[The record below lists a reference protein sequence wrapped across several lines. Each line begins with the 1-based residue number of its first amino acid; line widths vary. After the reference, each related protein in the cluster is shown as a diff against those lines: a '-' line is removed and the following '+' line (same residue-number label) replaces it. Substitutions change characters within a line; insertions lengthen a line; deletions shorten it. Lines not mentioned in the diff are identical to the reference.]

1 MLSAA
6 YFVSAGLE
14 TGLPR
19 QVGYL
24 GFIPIGL
31 GLYALVGRCLGTES
45 TAAEQVSK
53 SHVLAIVALFLSVS
67 FDSFA
72 VFTPLLADS
81 GPGYTMPILLGAAIS
96 AVALAVG
103 GAVLASMAPARVSRI
118 ERLQWLAPFLMIAIG
133 LYVVINT
140 GTDIT

>member
-1 MLSAA
+1 
-6 YFVSAGLE
+6 
-14 TGLPR
+14 
-19 QVGYL
+19 
-24 GFIPIGL
+24 
-31 GLYALVGRCLGTES
+31 
-45 TAAEQVSK
+45 
-53 SHVLAIVALFLSVS
+53 
-67 FDSFA
+67 
-72 VFTPLLADS
+72 
-81 GPGYTMPILLGAAIS
+81 MPILLGAAIS

>member
-1 MLSAA
+1 LSGYLIAQGIMLSAA

-31 GLYALVGRCLGTES
+31 GLYALVGRYLGTES

-96 AVALAVG
+96 AVAPWQWA
-103 GAVLASMAPARVSRI
+103 ARYWPLWPLRGSLGSSGWSGWR
-118 ERLQWLAPFLMIAIG
+118 RL
-133 LYVVINT
+133 
-140 GTDIT
+140 